1 MRSKLDQEHLDHIWN
16 LRQEGKTLGEI
27 AEIVGVSRQ
36 NIGLL
41 LQREEQE
48 RFPELYFKSN
58 NNFRKR
64 KDHYKQVVY
73 PNVAEWMRIHNI
85 TFNGMYH
92 YGGLTDKWMKLRIRR
107 LLMGKY
113 RYWRV
118 YDLDFMTRI
127 TGMSESEILYRPN
140 DEGEKQ
146 ND

>member
-1 MRSKLDQEHLDHIWN
+1 M
-16 LRQEGKTLGEI
+16 GEI

-36 NIGLL
+36 NIGLI
-41 LQREEQE
+41 LQKEEQE

-64 KDHYKQVVY
+64 RDHYKQVVY

-92 YGGLTDKWMKLRIRR
+92 YGGLTDKRMKLRIRG

-113 RYWRV
+113 RYWRM

>member
-1 MRSKLDQEHLDHIWN
+1 M
-16 LRQEGKTLGEI
+16 GEI

-73 PNVAEWMRIHNI
+73 PNVAEWMCIHNI

-92 YGGLTDKWMKLRIRR
+92 YGGLTDKRMKLRIRG

-113 RYWRV
+113 RYWRM

-140 DEGEKQ
+140 DEGEK
-146 ND
+146 

>member
-1 MRSKLDQEHLDHIWN
+1 MKSKLDREHLDHIWN
-16 LRQEGKTLGEI
+16 LRQQGKTLGEI
-27 AEIVGVSRQ
+27 AEIFGVSKQ
-36 NIGLL
+36 NIGML

-92 YGGLTDKWMKLRIRR
+92 YGGLTDKRLKKRIRN
-107 LLMGKY
+107 LLIGKY
-113 RYWRV
+113 RFWRT

-127 TGMSESEILYRPN
+127 TGMSVSEILFRPTDKGEETN
-140 DEGEKQ
+140 D
-146 ND
+146 

>member
-1 MRSKLDQEHLDHIWN
+1 M
-16 LRQEGKTLGEI
+16 GEI

-92 YGGLTDKWMKLRIRR
+92 YGGLTDKWIKLRIRR
-107 LLMGKY
+107 LLTGKY

-127 TGMSESEILYRPN
+127 TGMSESEILFRPK
-140 DEGEKQ
+140 DEGEET

>member
-1 MRSKLDQEHLDHIWN
+1 M
-16 LRQEGKTLGEI
+16 GEI

-64 KDHYKQVVY
+64 KNHYEQVVY

-92 YGGLTDKWMKLRIRR
+92 YGGLTDKRMKLRIRC
-107 LLMGKY
+107 LLTGKY

>member
-1 MRSKLDQEHLDHIWN
+1 M
-16 LRQEGKTLGEI
+16 GEI

-36 NIGLL
+36 NIGLI
-41 LQREEQE
+41 LQKEEQE

-85 TFNGMYH
+85 TFNGMYY
-92 YGGLTDKWMKLRIRR
+92 YGGLKYKWIKLRIRR
-107 LLMGKY
+107 LLTGKY
-113 RYWRV
+113 RYWRMD
-118 YDLDFMTRI
+118 DLDFMTRI
-127 TGMSESEILYRPN
+127 TGMSESEILFRPK
-140 DEGEKQ
+140 DEGEEA

>member
-1 MRSKLDQEHLDHIWN
+1 M
-16 LRQEGKTLGEI
+16 GEI

-36 NIGLL
+36 NIGLI
-41 LQREEQE
+41 LQKEEQE

-92 YGGLTDKWMKLRIRR
+92 YGGLTDKRMKLRIRR

-113 RYWRV
+113 RYWRM

-127 TGMSESEILYRPN
+127 TGMSESEILFKPKDEEEEAN
-140 DEGEKQ
+140 DR
-146 ND
+146 

>member
-1 MRSKLDQEHLDHIWN
+1 M
-16 LRQEGKTLGEI
+16 GEI

-92 YGGLTDKWMKLRIRR
+92 YGGLTDKRMKLRIRG

-113 RYWRV
+113 RYWRM

>member
-1 MRSKLDQEHLDHIWN
+1 M
-16 LRQEGKTLGEI
+16 GEI
-27 AEIVGVSRQ
+27 AEVVGVSRQ
-36 NIGLL
+36 NIGLI
-41 LQREEQE
+41 LQKEEQE

-92 YGGLTDKWMKLRIRR
+92 YGGLTDKWIKLRIRR
-107 LLMGKY
+107 LLTGKY
-113 RYWRV
+113 RYWRM

-127 TGMSESEILYRPN
+127 TGMSESEILFRPK
-140 DEGEKQ
+140 DEGEET
-146 ND
+146 NDR

>member
-1 MRSKLDQEHLDHIWN
+1 M
-16 LRQEGKTLGEI
+16 GEI
-27 AEIVGVSRQ
+27 AEIFGVSKQ
-36 NIGLL
+36 SIGLL

-92 YGGLTDKWMKLRIRR
+92 CGGLTDKRMKLRIRN

-113 RYWRV
+113 RYWRM
-118 YDLDFMTRI
+118 YDIDFMTRI

>member
-1 MRSKLDQEHLDHIWN
+1 M
-16 LRQEGKTLGEI
+16 GEI

-92 YGGLTDKWMKLRIRR
+92 YGGLTDKRMKLRIRH
-107 LLMGKY
+107 LLTGKY

-118 YDLDFMTRI
+118 YDLEFMTRI

>member
-1 MRSKLDQEHLDHIWN
+1 M
-16 LRQEGKTLGEI
+16 GEI

-92 YGGLTDKWMKLRIRR
+92 YGGLTNKRMKLRIRG
-107 LLMGKY
+107 LLRGKY

>member
-1 MRSKLDQEHLDHIWN
+1 MKSKLDREHLDHIWN
-16 LRQEGKTLGEI
+16 IRQQGKTLGEI
-27 AEIVGVSRQ
+27 AEIFGVSKQ
-36 NIGLL
+36 NIGML

-92 YGGLTDKWMKLRIRR
+92 YGGLTDKRLKKRIRN
-107 LLMGKY
+107 LLIGKY
-113 RYWRV
+113 RFWRT

-127 TGMSESEILYRPN
+127 TGMSVSEILFRPT
-140 DEGEKQ
+140 DEGEET

>member
-1 MRSKLDQEHLDHIWN
+1 M
-16 LRQEGKTLGEI
+16 GEI

-48 RFPELYFKSN
+48 RFPEMNFKSN

-92 YGGLTDKWMKLRIRR
+92 YGGLTDKRMKLRIRR

>member
-1 MRSKLDQEHLDHIWN
+1 M
-16 LRQEGKTLGEI
+16 GEI

-36 NIGLL
+36 NIGLI
-41 LQREEQE
+41 LQKEEQE

-64 KDHYKQVVY
+64 RDHYKQVVY

-92 YGGLTDKWMKLRIRR
+92 YGGLTDKRIKLRIRG
-107 LLMGKY
+107 LLTGKH
-113 RYWRV
+113 RYWRM

-127 TGMSESEILYRPN
+127 TGMSESEILFRPK
-140 DEGEKQ
+140 DEGEEK

>member
-1 MRSKLDQEHLDHIWN
+1 M
-16 LRQEGKTLGEI
+16 GEI

-41 LQREEQE
+41 LQREAQE

-92 YGGLTDKWMKLRIRR
+92 YGGLTNKRMKLRIRG

-113 RYWRV
+113 RYWRM

>member
-1 MRSKLDQEHLDHIWN
+1 MKRKLDQEQLDHIWN
-16 LRQEGKTLGEI
+16 LRQQGKTLGEI
-27 AEIVGVSRQ
+27 AEIFGVSKQ
-36 NIGLL
+36 NIGML

-92 YGGLTDKWMKLRIRR
+92 YGGLTDKRLKKRIRN
-107 LLMGKY
+107 LLIGKY
-113 RYWRV
+113 RFWRT

-127 TGMSESEILYRPN
+127 TGMSESEILFIPTDKGEETN
-140 DEGEKQ
+140 D
-146 ND
+146 

>member
-1 MRSKLDQEHLDHIWN
+1 M
-16 LRQEGKTLGEI
+16 GEI

-92 YGGLTDKWMKLRIRR
+92 YGGLTDKRMKLRIRG

>member
-1 MRSKLDQEHLDHIWN
+1 M
-16 LRQEGKTLGEI
+16 GEI
-27 AEIVGVSRQ
+27 AEIFGVSKQ
-36 NIGLL
+36 SIGLL

-92 YGGLTDKWMKLRIRR
+92 YGGLTDKRMKLRIRS
-107 LLMGKY
+107 LLIGKY
-113 RYWRV
+113 RYWRM
-118 YDLDFMTRI
+118 YDIDFMTRI

-140 DEGEKQ
+140 DEGCGRRTYSLCG
-146 ND
+146 

>member
-1 MRSKLDQEHLDHIWN
+1 M
-16 LRQEGKTLGEI
+16 GEI

-36 NIGLL
+36 NIGLI
-41 LQREEQE
+41 LQKEEQE

-92 YGGLTDKWMKLRIRR
+92 YGGLTDKRIKLRIRR
-107 LLMGKY
+107 LLTGKY
-113 RYWRV
+113 RYWRM

-127 TGMSESEILYRPN
+127 TGMSESEILFRPK
-140 DEGEKQ
+140 DEGEEA

>member
-1 MRSKLDQEHLDHIWN
+1 MKRKLNREHLDHIWN
-16 LRQEGKTLGEI
+16 LRQQGKTLGEI
-27 AEIVGVSRQ
+27 AEIFGVSKQ

-48 RFPELYFKSN
+48 RFPERYFKSN
-58 NNFRKR
+58 NNFRER

-92 YGGLTDKWMKLRIRR
+92 YGGLTDKRLKKRIRN
-107 LLMGKY
+107 LLIGKY
-113 RYWRV
+113 RFWRT

-127 TGMSESEILYRPN
+127 TGMSVSEILFRPTDNGEETN
-140 DEGEKQ
+140 D
-146 ND
+146 

>member
-1 MRSKLDQEHLDHIWN
+1 M
-16 LRQEGKTLGEI
+16 GEI

-36 NIGLL
+36 NIGLI
-41 LQREEQE
+41 LQKEEQE

-58 NNFRKR
+58 NNFRRR

-92 YGGLTDKWMKLRIRR
+92 YGGLTDKRMKLRIRR

-113 RYWRV
+113 RYWRM

-127 TGMSESEILYRPN
+127 TGMSESEILFKTKDEEEEAN
-140 DEGEKQ
+140 D
-146 ND
+146 

>member
-1 MRSKLDQEHLDHIWN
+1 M
-16 LRQEGKTLGEI
+16 
-27 AEIVGVSRQ
+27 
-36 NIGLL
+36 
-41 LQREEQE
+41 QREEQE

-64 KDHYKQVVY
+64 KNHYEQVVY

-92 YGGLTDKWMKLRIRR
+92 YGGLTDKRMKLRIRH
-107 LLMGKY
+107 LLTGKY

-127 TGMSESEILYRPN
+127 TGMSESEILYRPTS
-140 DEGEKQ
+140 EGEET

>member
-1 MRSKLDQEHLDHIWN
+1 M
-16 LRQEGKTLGEI
+16 
-27 AEIVGVSRQ
+27 
-36 NIGLL
+36 
-41 LQREEQE
+41 QREEQE

-92 YGGLTDKWMKLRIRR
+92 YGGLTDKRMKLRIRG

-113 RYWRV
+113 RYWRM

-127 TGMSESEILYRPN
+127 TGMSESEILYRPTS
-140 DEGEKQ
+140 EGEET

>member
-1 MRSKLDQEHLDHIWN
+1 M
-16 LRQEGKTLGEI
+16 GEI

-36 NIGLL
+36 NIGLI
-41 LQREEQE
+41 LQKEEQE

-64 KDHYKQVVY
+64 RDHYKQVVY

-92 YGGLTDKWMKLRIRR
+92 YGGLTDKWIKLRIRR
-107 LLMGKY
+107 LLTGKY
-113 RYWRV
+113 RYWRM

-127 TGMSESEILYRPN
+127 TGMSESEILFRPK
-140 DEGEKQ
+140 DEGEET
-146 ND
+146 NDR

>member
-1 MRSKLDQEHLDHIWN
+1 M
-16 LRQEGKTLGEI
+16 GEI

-64 KDHYKQVVY
+64 RDHYKQVVY

-92 YGGLTDKWMKLRIRR
+92 YGGLTDKRMKLRIRG

-113 RYWRV
+113 RYWRM

-146 ND
+146 NDR